1 MASKNTYV
9 ISEVVGSSDV
19 SISEGIQN
27 GITTA
32 SGSLR
37 NLSWFEVI
45 NMRAHVHIHL
55 VPIESISD
63 LDFAKADPNPKPND
77 LDAAANQIR
86 ESLRALGYGEVSE

>member
-19 SISEGIQN
+19 SISEAIQN
-27 GITTA
+27 AITTA

-45 NMRAHVHIHL
+45 SMRG
-55 VPIESISD
+55 SIV
-63 LDFAKADPNPKPND
+63 N
-77 LDAAANQIR
+77 NQ
-86 ESLRALGYGEVSE
+86 VSEYQVTVKLGLRYDK

>member
-19 SISEGIQN
+19 SISEAIQN
-27 GITTA
+27 AITTA

-45 NMRAHVHIHL
+45 NMRG
-55 VPIESISD
+55 SIV
-63 LDFAKADPNPKPND
+63 N
-77 LDAAANQIR
+77 NQ
-86 ESLRALGYGEVSE
+86 VSEYQVTVKLGLRYDK

>member
-19 SISEGIQN
+19 SISEAIQN
-27 GITTA
+27 AITTA

-45 NMRAHVHIHL
+45 NMRG
-55 VPIESISD
+55 SIV
-63 LDFAKADPNPKPND
+63 NE
-77 LDAAANQIR
+77 Q
-86 ESLRALGYGEVSE
+86 VSEYQVTVKLGLRYDK

>member
-19 SISEGIQN
+19 SISEAIQN

-45 NMRAHVHIHL
+45 NMRG
-55 VPIESISD
+55 SIV
-63 LDFAKADPNPKPND
+63 N
-77 LDAAANQIR
+77 NQ
-86 ESLRALGYGEVSE
+86 VSEYQVTVKLGLRYDK